1 MKEFYLRVGSKQK
14 SSYILRNGF
23 HQLYKDQEAE
33 EELLPKIIEWIDL
46 RQSDQTVRW
55 TKTDPF
61 KVTVIRK
68 VHPVWRWLALVLVPL
83 LAYLLRKRVSLLC

>member
-1 MKEFYLRVGSKQK
+1 MKVGSRQK
-14 SSYILRNGF
+14 SSYLFKNGF

-46 RQSDQTVRW
+46 RQSNNTVRW

-61 KVTVIRK
+61 RTVVLRK
-68 VHPVWRWLALVLVPL
+68 MHPIYRWLVLVLVPL
-83 LAYLLRKRVSLLC
+83 LAYLLRKKTPLLC